1 VTTYRHTCRCGAKSP
16 SFDSKR
22 KSRDWLASHHRREG
36 CVSRSTARA
45 LLDDVEFKARLASAR
60 RFKKIPL
67 PSTPTATV
75 EWHDSS
81 FNAWGAPAQRQVVAK
96 AWGGGNCLKG
106 CIASIL
112 GAAIDR
118 VPDPSDFSEDWLDRY
133 SQRLAAQ
140 TGYRLDKIPAH
151 ACPPR
156 SAHQLWIATI
166 DERPDPSDHCVV
178 AAGRR
183 CPRSERHVPRQS
195 ADAPARRRATRR
207 ADQAP
212 RACVQTAW
220 PRLRRGMR
228 QPNEKTGWLEPE
240 ERERPTTHLPGGFML
255 LAGRVDPPAIAGHAL
270 EETGANGI
278 GCVFAEED

>member
-1 VTTYRHTCRCGAKSP
+1 MTKVTTYRHVCRCGKTSP
-16 SFDSKR
+16 GFDSKQ
-22 KSRDWLASHHRREG
+22 KSRDWLASHHRTEG

-67 PSTPTATV
+67 PSTPAETV

-81 FNAWGAPAQRQVVAK
+81 FDAWGAPAQRQVVAK

-133 SQRLAAQ
+133 SQRLATQ
-140 TGYRLDKIPAH
+140 TGYRLEQLPAH

-178 AAGRR
+178 ARGAFVVHDPSGTYQGSLPMHRLVDGLLV
-183 CPRSERHVPRQS
+183 VPTKRLVPVFRLPAAS
-195 ADAPARRRATRR
+195 AA
-207 ADQAP
+207 
-212 RACVQTAW
+212 V
-220 PRLRRGMR
+220 
-228 QPNEKTGWLEPE
+228 
-240 ERERPTTHLPGGFML
+240 
-255 LAGRVDPPAIAGHAL
+255 
-270 EETGANGI
+270 
-278 GCVFAEED
+278 